1 MKFFPRWMK
10 LDWLFG
16 PSPDEANRM
25 RLIEIETDREKL
37 KARIKQAKASK
48 KKWVH
53 LWEQLRDLT
62 NEEDLLRS
70 GK

>member
-1 MKFFPRWMK
+1 MK
-10 LDWLFG
+10 LPTWMSWVFG
-16 PSPDEANRM
+16 PSPDEAKRL
-25 RLIEIETDREKL
+25 RLIEIETDRENL
-37 KARIKQAKASK
+37 KAQIKHAKASK

-62 NEEDLLRS
+62 NEEDRLRS